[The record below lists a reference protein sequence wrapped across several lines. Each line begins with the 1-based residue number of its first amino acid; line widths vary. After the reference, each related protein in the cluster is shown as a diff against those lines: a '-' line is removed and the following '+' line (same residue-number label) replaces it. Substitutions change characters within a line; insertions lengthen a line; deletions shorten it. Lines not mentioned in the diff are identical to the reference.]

1 MRGLRQQLAAV
12 MLPDKVEVVFS
23 LDKAAAKLE
32 RDHRRRGGAGRAT
45 DYAARAR

>member
-1 MRGLRQQLAAV
+1 LRQPLAAV

-23 LDKAAAKLE
+23 LDKAAKLE

-45 DYAARAR
+45 DYAAQAR